1 MGLRALS
8 ATALALLA
16 LATVGA
22 ASSAAART
30 WLSPVD
36 LSANWRGP
44 VAWTPQVAID
54 SEGDAVAVWTLENG
68 GKGIVQSASRPA
80 GGAWSTPVD
89 LDTVRSY
96 SQPCPQV
103 AVDSDGNAVAVWVG
117 TEGIRSARRR
127 AGSAWSTPV
136 TISARWRT
144 ASDPQVAIDSKGN
157 ALVVWTRHGRIE
169 SASRRAARAWSAP
182 VDIAAAGPFPP
193 RVAIDSKGDA
203 VVVWTLE
210 DGGVQSASRP
220 AGGAWSA
227 PVTLSATASRLANPQ
242 VAVDSKGDAVVV
254 WTLEDGGVQ
263 SASRPAGGAWS
274 APVTL
279 SATAQ
284 RLTNPQ
290 VAVDPKGDAVAVW
303 SLFDSPNGFTV
314 KSAQRL
320 AGGAW
325 SAPVSLPAAGDFSDP
340 HARLSIDSQGDAVA
354 VWRGPDGIQSARR
367 PAGGAWSTA
376 VSLFGRGHDPEVAV
390 NPRGDAV
397 AVWLRGGEYG
407 VVLRAASYE
416 AAARLQRARAY
427 AAPAAHPEGTTV
439 LVRLRCRGHGSCR
452 GAVKLYFEHEL
463 IAKRHFALAAHR
475 SRTLGVKL
483 NRRGRELVH
492 NTHRHRLKL
501 ELSGRGVKNRT
512 EVLKGL

>member
-1 MGLRALS
+1 VQQIRQGQQARPSRPRLVPTFRKRGREGRPADPAAQLAPARARSMGLRALS

-68 GKGIVQSASRPA
+68 GKGI
-80 GGAWSTPVD
+80 
-89 LDTVRSY
+89 
-96 SQPCPQV
+96 
-103 AVDSDGNAVAVWVG
+103 
-117 TEGIRSARRR
+117 
-127 AGSAWSTPV
+127 
-136 TISARWRT
+136 
-144 ASDPQVAIDSKGN
+144 
-157 ALVVWTRHGRIE
+157 
-169 SASRRAARAWSAP
+169 
-182 VDIAAAGPFPP
+182 
-193 RVAIDSKGDA
+193 
-203 VVVWTLE
+203 
-210 DGGVQSASRP
+210 
-220 AGGAWSA
+220 
-227 PVTLSATASRLANPQ
+227 
-242 VAVDSKGDAVVV
+242 
-254 WTLEDGGVQ
+254 VQ